1 MIDTPGF
8 GEEAE
13 HEEQMLNAMVE
24 LLKDEIKFVDVFLIA
39 FKESDTRIT
48 RDLRANLR
56 MLSAMFGEKFWD
68 NVMIEAT
75 WYGFYARREQDR
87 GVSNEEERFAHMNK
101 WKDVIKAQFKITNK
115 NWENM
120 DAVFIDSHY
129 HSSDSVENF
138 MFLNQTEKL
147 MNFAKTTKSFPMKD
161 IKTVQ
166 SELRQMEE
174 KWKNITEEKN
184 LLDQAKKELEKDC
197 RTKLDACKDNQT
209 ELEQQGETLTFNLST
224 CQQRREHQKTELA
237 QLQAKAGDS
246 QVEMFNGEETKMA
259 VFGGAGL
266 FLGIL
271 FGGAIAAW
279 CWYRNK
285 VPSYSYETSSFW
297 SHFYSFSLLFRLPI

>member
-1 MIDTPGF
+1 
-8 GEEAE
+8 
-13 HEEQMLNAMVE
+13 
-24 LLKDEIKFVDVFLIA
+24 
-39 FKESDTRIT
+39 
-48 RDLRANLR
+48 
-56 MLSAMFGEKFWD
+56 
-68 NVMIEAT
+68 
-75 WYGFYARREQDR
+75 
-87 GVSNEEERFAHMNK
+87 MNK

-115 NWENM
+115 NWEKM

-197 RTKLDACKDNQT
+197 RTKLDACKENQT
-209 ELEQQGETLTFNLST
+209 ELEQQGETLTFNLSA
-224 CQQRREHQKTELA
+224 CQQRGEQQKTELA

-246 QVEMFNGEETKMA
+246 QIDMLNGEETKMA

-297 SHFYSFSLLFRLPI
+297 SHFYGFSLLFRLPI